1 MSGGAK
7 LKIRTLLHRAILNQ
21 KTKGNQT
28 GDQRL
33 DARRQALPPRPR
45 RAKSAG
51 LVSTVDPTKDI
62 RSGFHPL
69 LFRLALREL
78 LQVAVAVRFSFSAD
92 GRWYVCSSRGGKE
105 NDITYLAIP
114 ICPKQRHLRSF
125 HTTSTCLDTSRTKK
139 DIKTVKENQTRAVHA
154 TLRNHRQRAPLSH
167 INTLQAFF
175 TKRPH

>member
-45 RAKSAG
+45 LAKSAG

-92 GRWYVCSSRGGKE
+92 GRWYVCSSRGKE

-139 DIKTVKENQTRAVHA
+139 RYNDCQGESNTRRARHPQEPQTASS
-154 TLRNHRQRAPLSH
+154 T
-167 INTLQAFF
+167 
-175 TKRPH
+175 